1 MEREQNIENKK
12 GGKKVLTIL
21 IILIVLCFVTAAIL
35 FGVYNSNLKAVT
47 TEDNIVNIEVKTG
60 ATLSTISTLL
70 EEQGVIKSATA
81 MKIYCK
87 LNNVSNLQA
96 GIYELN
102 SAEDMPTVVGRIAN
116 GEITSNEIRLTF
128 IEGKTIKDFAKVIAD
143 KTNNTEEDVFD
154 LLENEEYIDS
164 LIDEYWFIDEVV
176 KDEDIYYPLEGYLL
190 PDTYN
195 FENKDVSVEKIF
207 EVMLDHLGKILEPY
221 KNMEMRYSVHEYLT
235 LASMAEREAK
245 SLEDRKEVVGVF
257 VNRLDI
263 GMNLGSDVTTYYAF
277 GIDMGERDLYQ
288 KELDT
293 ENPYNTRGPN
303 MIGKLP
309 IGPICNPSKDAIVAA
324 FEYTETEA
332 LYFVADKYGDVYFT
346 RNDEEHVQMIRKLK
360 DDGLWYTY
368 D

>member
-1 MEREQNIENKK
+1 MEGKHNIENKK

-21 IILIVLCFVTAAIL
+21 IILVILCFVTAAIL

-47 TEDNIVNIEVKTG
+47 TEDNIINIEVKTG
-60 ATLSTISTLL
+60 ATLSGISTLL
-70 EEQGVIKSATA
+70 ENQGVIKSATV

-143 KTNNTEEDVFD
+143 NTNNTEDDVFN

-164 LIDEYWFIDEVV
+164 LIDKYWFIDEVV

-207 EVMLDHLGKILEPY
+207 EVMLDHLGKLLEPY
-221 KNMEMRYSVHEYLT
+221 ENMEMKYSVHEYLT

-257 VNRLDI
+257 VNRLEK

-277 GIDMGERDLYQ
+277 GVDMGERDLYQ

-303 MIGKLP
+303 MMGKLP

-324 FEYTETEA
+324 FEYVETEA